1 MNFSSELLQ
10 AASRAEAR
18 ERERFEE
25 IDARSFRL
33 TERVLRALS
42 EHKVDAACFDSVSG
56 YGYDDRGREILDRV
70 FADVFEC
77 EAALVRHNFVS
88 GTHALTVGL
97 FGLLRPGDTL
107 LCVTGEPY
115 DTLDDVIGAKSHTPG
130 SLYDFGVNFEVVELK
145 DGKPDREA
153 ILSALTPKVKVVYFQ
168 RSRGYADRP
177 TLTEADFAHLFPLL
191 REKTDA
197 FLVVDNC
204 YGEFVSDHEPT
215 YYGADLVIGSLIK
228 NAGGGMCET
237 GGYLAGSQRAVD
249 LCADRLTAPGLGGH
263 VGATLGQNKNLFKGL
278 FYAPHTTAQALK
290 SALFAAALFE
300 EIGYEVSPT
309 PDEERFDIIQSVFL
323 RDAEKVIAFCGGL
336 QEMSPVDSYVTPLPA
351 PMPGYAHEVIMAAG
365 TFTQGASIELSADAP
380 MREPYTVYLQGGL
393 TYESAKLALLSAA
406 ARLLDQHR

>member
-18 ERERFEE
+18 VRERFEE

>member
-1 MNFSSELLQ
+1 MFISEQLST
-10 AASRAEAR
+10 AAQRAEAR
-18 ERERFEE
+18 IRDRFQE
-25 IDARSFRL
+25 IDERAFRL
-33 TERVLRALS
+33 TERVLNAFS
-42 EHKVDAACFDSVSG
+42 DCKVDATCFDSVSG

-70 FADVFEC
+70 FAQVFEC

-107 LCVTGEPY
+107 LCVTGAPY
-115 DTLDDVIGAKSHTPG
+115 DTLDEVIGAKSHTSG
-130 SLYDFGVNFEVVELK
+130 SLCDFGVNFEVIDLK
-145 DGKPDREA
+145 DGALDTEA
-153 ILSALTPKVKVVYFQ
+153 ILAALCEKVKVVYFQ
-168 RSRGYADRP
+168 KSRGYADRP
-177 TLTEADFAHLFPLL
+177 TLSEDDFARIFPLL
-191 REKTDA
+191 REKTNA

-204 YGEFVSDHEPT
+204 YGEFVCDHEPT
-215 YYGADLVIGSLIK
+215 CYGADLVIGSLIK

-237 GGYLAGSQRAVD
+237 GGYLAGSRKAIE

-290 SALFAAALFE
+290 SALFAAALFA

-309 PDEERFDIIQSVFL
+309 PEEARFDIIQSVFL
-323 RDAEKVIAFCGGL
+323 KDPDKVIAFCGGL

-351 PMPGYAHEVIMAAG
+351 PMPGYAHDVIMAAG

-380 MREPYTVYLQGGL
+380 IRPPYTVYLQGGL
-393 TYESAKLALLSAA
+393 TYESAKLAILSAA
-406 ARLLDQHR
+406 SRLLK

>member
-1 MNFSSELLQ
+1 MNFSPELIR
-10 AASRAEAR
+10 AAERAEAR
-18 ERERFEE
+18 VRAQFEE
-25 IDARSFRL
+25 IDSRSFRL
-33 TERVLRALS
+33 TERVLRAFS

-56 YGYDDRGREILDRV
+56 YGYDDRGREILDHV

-97 FGLLRPGDTL
+97 FGLLRPHDTL

-130 SLYDFGVNFEVVELK
+130 SLADFGIDFKVVELK
-145 DGKPDREA
+145 DGKLDTDA
-153 ILSALTPKVKVVYFQ
+153 ILAALTPEVKIVYFQ

-177 TLTEADFAHLFPLL
+177 TLTEADFSHIFPLL

-204 YGEFVSDHEPT
+204 YGEFVCDHEPT

-237 GGYLAGSQRAVD
+237 GGYLTGSQRAVD

-263 VGATLGQNKNLFKGL
+263 VGATLGQNKNLYKGL

-300 EIGYEVSPT
+300 EIGYEVSPA
-309 PDEERFDIIQSVFL
+309 PDEERSDIIQSVFL
-323 RDAEKVIAFCGGL
+323 RDPEKVIAFCGGL
-336 QEMSPVDSYVTPLPA
+336 QQMSPVDSYVTPLPA

-406 ARLLDQHR
+406 ARLVDKDR

>member
-1 MNFSSELLQ
+1 MDFSPELLR
-10 AASRAEAR
+10 AAACAEAR
-18 ERERFEE
+18 VRDRFEE

-33 TERVLRALS
+33 TQRVLHAFS

-56 YGYDDRGREILDRV
+56 YGYDDRGRETLDRV

-115 DTLDDVIGAKSHTPG
+115 DTLDDVIGAKSKTSG
-130 SLYDFGVNFEVVELK
+130 SLSDFGVNFKVVDLK
-145 DGKPDREA
+145 DGTLDTDAIFAALSPD
-153 ILSALTPKVKVVYFQ
+153 VKVVYFQ

-177 TLTEADFAHLFPLL
+177 TLTESDFASIFPAL
-191 REKTDA
+191 RQKTDA

-204 YGEFVSDHEPT
+204 YGEFVCDHEPT

-237 GGYLAGSQRAVD
+237 GGYLAGTRRAVD

-300 EIGYEVSPT
+300 QIGFEVSPL
-309 PDEERFDIIQSVFL
+309 PSEPRSDIIQSVFL
-323 RDAEKVIAFCGGL
+323 KDPEKVIAFCGGL
-336 QEMSPVDSYVTPLPA
+336 QAMSPVDSYVTPLPA

-393 TYESAKLALLSAA
+393 TYESAKIALLSAA
-406 ARLLDQHR
+406 QRLL